1 MDNEKLIELQID
13 TYERNLLNK
22 QHVSRFAIYP
32 HRKELRHRLKN
43 NPDALEHLIFLIE
56 SVENTI

>member
-1 MDNEKLIELQID
+1 MNNEKLIELQVD

-22 QHVSRFAIYP
+22 QQVSRFAIYP

-43 NPDALEHLIFLIE
+43 NPDALEHLNFLIE

>member
-1 MDNEKLIELQID
+1 MNIEKLVELQID
-13 TYERNLLNK
+13 MYERNLLNK

-43 NPDALEHLIFLIE
+43 HPDALHELELLVE